1 MCSNLATFFGTILY
15 LILIGW
21 YLDCKVDPCDEFMT
35 SISLETYYEVPCSGV
50 SRLVATSRRFYQEI
64 FFYFLCCRFE
74 GQSLSMAQLK
84 NTFPSDHITIS
95 AGRNSTSMKKQIG
108 PRIRVFTV
116 QKKHIM
122 HIKCWKKKKHNRK
135 EGYSTELKSLNHLSK
150 PERTSRWRETTT
162 SQVLKDRIHSYKG
175 RTHAA

>member
-1 MCSNLATFFGTILY
+1 MLVGLVILFTLFMFPCACRRFKILTECTTNWKKCPFCPLLFLSFPFLSVVIQCCVCSNLATIFGTILY

-35 SISLETYYEVPCSGV
+35 SVSLETYYEVPSSEV

-116 QKKHIM
+116 QKK
-122 HIKCWKKKKHNRK
+122 K
-135 EGYSTELKSLNHLSK
+135 Y
-150 PERTSRWRETTT
+150 
-162 SQVLKDRIHSYKG
+162 Y
-175 RTHAA
+175 AY

>member
-1 MCSNLATFFGTILY
+1 M
-15 LILIGW
+15 
-21 YLDCKVDPCDEFMT
+21 DCKVDPCDEFMT
-35 SISLETYYEVPCSGV
+35 SVSLETYYEVPSSEV

-116 QKKHIM
+116 QKKT
-122 HIKCWKKKKHNRK
+122 
-135 EGYSTELKSLNHLSK
+135 Y
-150 PERTSRWRETTT
+150 
-162 SQVLKDRIHSYKG
+162 Y
-175 RTHAA
+175 AY

>member
-1 MCSNLATFFGTILY
+1 MLVGLVILFTLFMFPCACRCFKILTECTTNWKKCPFCPLLFLFFPFLSVVIQCCVCSNLATFFGTILY

-35 SISLETYYEVPCSGV
+35 SISLETYYEVPCSEV

-116 QKKHIM
+116 QKKT
-122 HIKCWKKKKHNRK
+122 
-135 EGYSTELKSLNHLSK
+135 Y
-150 PERTSRWRETTT
+150 
-162 SQVLKDRIHSYKG
+162 Y
-175 RTHAA
+175 AY

>member
-1 MCSNLATFFGTILY
+1 MYHKLEKMSFLPSSLSFFSFSKCRYTMLCMLEFSNFFGTILY

-35 SISLETYYEVPCSGV
+35 SVSLETYYEVPCSEV

-116 QKKHIM
+116 QKKT
-122 HIKCWKKKKHNRK
+122 
-135 EGYSTELKSLNHLSK
+135 Y
-150 PERTSRWRETTT
+150 
-162 SQVLKDRIHSYKG
+162 Y
-175 RTHAA
+175 AY

>member
-1 MCSNLATFFGTILY
+1 MHADVLKSSRNVPQTRKNVLFALFSFFFFPFLSVVIQCCVCSNLATFFGTILY

-35 SISLETYYEVPCSGV
+35 SISLETYYEVPCSEV

-116 QKKHIM
+116 QKKT
-122 HIKCWKKKKHNRK
+122 
-135 EGYSTELKSLNHLSK
+135 Y
-150 PERTSRWRETTT
+150 
-162 SQVLKDRIHSYKG
+162 Y
-175 RTHAA
+175 AY